1 MKSIDLVIDIGSKN
15 TTVYEQGKGLRFKE
29 PTVALV
35 TNRGN
40 KMVLVES
47 GRAAAQIAERDRV
60 KEQLLH
66 PVKEGAIFHERAAV
80 LMYRDFIDRVLPRSP
95 IKPKIKA
102 IACVSCGLT
111 SIEKKDIENV
121 LVRAGVGEVTLV
133 DSPIAAAE
141 YLGVNNSLI
150 IDIGGSKT
158 EIAVV
163 GNTGIITGCSLNIG
177 GDAFNQAIMDYVTDV
192 FRQKIQYST
201 AEKIKKTILS
211 LNKLDNVSCSVNC
224 KSISANTAS
233 SIKLSSTGIRQAITP
248 LLDKIAEA
256 VTAITYQIPENI
268 AGDVY
273 ESGMHLCG
281 GSANIPAIDRYF
293 ADKLQWDAAI
303 INEPDNACAVGA
315 AHFFENTGRLSR
327 LLNLS
332 NLK

>member
-163 GNTGIITGCSLNIG
+163 GNTGIITG
-177 GDAFNQAIMDYVTDV
+177 
-192 FRQKIQYST
+192 
-201 AEKIKKTILS
+201 
-211 LNKLDNVSCSVNC
+211 
-224 KSISANTAS
+224 
-233 SIKLSSTGIRQAITP
+233 
-248 LLDKIAEA
+248 
-256 VTAITYQIPENI
+256 
-268 AGDVY
+268 
-273 ESGMHLCG
+273 
-281 GSANIPAIDRYF
+281 
-293 ADKLQWDAAI
+293 
-303 INEPDNACAVGA
+303 
-315 AHFFENTGRLSR
+315 
-327 LLNLS
+327 
-332 NLK
+332 